1 VNNASINFIAF
12 SDAGMPSVV
21 VLAGAGVQPNQASG
35 FRVQIG
41 MTVSSLDMRT
51 QNLSGVL
58 LMYKGGV
65 CMPPQMPGAKHA

>member
-1 VNNASINFIAF
+1 VNSASINFIAF

-21 VLAGAGVQPNQASG
+21 VLAGAGVQPDQASE
-35 FRVQIG
+35 FR
-41 MTVSSLDMRT
+41 SRT

-58 LMYKGGV
+58 IMYKGGV